1 LSPTSPDPPIRRSA
15 IRRFADP
22 PIRRFADPL
31 IRRSADPLSLDSRPP
46 EADSGVSV
54 RTAGS
59 DDLRIRTEKGDEMS
73 AHVPPLSRRV
83 LTVFLL
89 VGIPILVL
97 GVALVL
103 ALGQAR
109 LRDLNGQHLEQVA
122 SQTAAGVDAYVYRRL
137 LDVSLLARVPD
148 VRAAATAA
156 TRQPFDKAAAER
168 IDAEWAA
175 AKTAPASVA
184 SVLTS
189 PAARYLADIAQRDP
203 TYKELLLT
211 DRSGRLVAASNPTTD
226 YYQADE
232 DWWENA
238 YGHGR
243 GQVALSDVSWDASS
257 GRHAIQIAVPVTSPE
272 DESLVGI
279 LKVVSDSREMLAL
292 VGGVQLGNTGEAQL
306 VRPDASIVYSRRTV
320 EPSARFFAADA
331 LRERVARLVTGTPL
345 EGSWFQAEGANGQ
358 ELMVGMAPSQLSRSY
373 PNVAWFV
380 VVTQATDEL
389 MAPVASL
396 GWYLLLSLALTAIA
410 ILIFA
415 LWFSMRLAAPP
426 LEADMHLVEHP
437 MVTHVG
443 ADEPIL
449 PETPEEVATRRRLA

>member
-1 LSPTSPDPPIRRSA
+1 
-15 IRRFADP
+15 
-22 PIRRFADPL
+22 
-31 IRRSADPLSLDSRPP
+31 
-46 EADSGVSV
+46 
-54 RTAGS
+54 
-59 DDLRIRTEKGDEMS
+59 MS
-73 AHVPPLSRRV
+73 AHVPPLSRRA

-89 VGIPILVL
+89 VGLPILAL

-109 LRDLNGQHLEQVA
+109 LRDLNGRHLEQVA
-122 SQTAAGVDAYVYRRL
+122 AQTAAGIDAYVYRRI
-137 LDVSLLARVPD
+137 LDVSVLGRVPEL
-148 VRAAATAA
+148 RAAATAA
-156 TRQPFDKAAAER
+156 SRQPFDKAVSER

-189 PAARYLADIAQRDP
+189 PAAQFLADIAQRDP

-226 YYQADE
+226 YFQGDE
-232 DWWENA
+232 DWWMNA
-238 YGHGR
+238 YGEGR
-243 GQVALSDVSWDASS
+243 AGAVGLSDVSWDASA
-257 GRHAIQIAVPVTSPE
+257 GRHAIQIAVPVTSPA

-279 LKVVSDSREMLAL
+279 LKVVTDSREMLAL
-292 VGGVQLGNTGEAQL
+292 VGGVQLGTTGEAQL
-306 VRPDASIVYSRRTV
+306 VRPDASIVFSRRAV

-331 LRERVARLVTGTPL
+331 LRDRVTRLSSGAPL
-345 EGSWFQAEGANGQ
+345 EGSYFAADGANGQ
-358 ELMVGMAPSQLSRSY
+358 EILVGMAPSQLSRSY

-380 VVTQATDEL
+380 VVTQASEEL

-396 GWYLLLSLALTAIA
+396 GWYLLLTLALTAIA

-437 MVTHVG
+437 AVMHVG
-443 ADEPIL
+443 ETDEPIL
-449 PETPEEVATRRRLA
+449 PETPEEAATRRRLA

>member
-1 LSPTSPDPPIRRSA
+1 
-15 IRRFADP
+15 
-22 PIRRFADPL
+22 
-31 IRRSADPLSLDSRPP
+31 
-46 EADSGVSV
+46 
-54 RTAGS
+54 
-59 DDLRIRTEKGDEMS
+59 MS
-73 AHVPPLSRRV
+73 AHVPPLSRRA

-89 VGIPILVL
+89 VGLPILAL
-97 GVALVL
+97 GVVLVL
-103 ALGQAR
+103 ALGQSR

-122 SQTAAGVDAYVYRRL
+122 SQTAAGVDAYVYRRI
-137 LDVSLLARVPD
+137 LDISLLARVPE
-148 VRAAATAA
+148 VRAAAAAA
-156 TRQPFDKAAAER
+156 TRQPFDRAAAER

-175 AKTAPASVA
+175 GKTAPPSVA

-189 PAARYLADIAQRDP
+189 PAARFLADIGQRDP

-211 DRSGRLVAASNPTTD
+211 DRWGRLVAASNPTTD
-226 YYQADE
+226 YFQGDE

-272 DESLVGI
+272 DDALVGI
-279 LKVVSDSREMLAL
+279 LKVVGDSREMLAL
-292 VGGVQLGNTGEAQL
+292 VGGVQLGSTGEAQL
-306 VRPDASIVYSRRTV
+306 VRPDASIVFSRRTV
-320 EPSARFFAADA
+320 DPSARFFAADA
-331 LRERVARLVTGTPL
+331 LRERVTRLESGTPL
-345 EGSWFQAEGANGQ
+345 EGSYFTAEATGGQ
-358 ELMVGMAPSQLSRSY
+358 EMLVGMAPSQISRSY

-380 VVTQATDEL
+380 VVTQAADEL

-396 GWYLLLSLALTAIA
+396 GWYLLLALALTAIA

-437 MVTHVG
+437 AVMHVG
-443 ADEPIL
+443 ETDEPIL
-449 PETPEEVATRRRLA
+449 PETPEEAETRRRLA